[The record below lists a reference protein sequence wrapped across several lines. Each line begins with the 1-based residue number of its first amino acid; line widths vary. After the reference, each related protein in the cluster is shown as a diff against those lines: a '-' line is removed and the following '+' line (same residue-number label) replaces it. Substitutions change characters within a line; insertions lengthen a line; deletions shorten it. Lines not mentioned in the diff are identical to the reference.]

1 MKTIGYKVIT
11 KGIRS
16 RKGDDLLPEFTF
28 ESDPMTREAAIA
40 TAILVSENSMS
51 TKIVL
56 DTTLVS
62 CKRP

>member
-16 RKGDDLLPEFTF
+16 RMGKDLLPEFLF

-40 TAILVSENSMS
+40 MAIMVSENSMS

-56 DTTLVS
+56 DTTFDKL
-62 CKRP
+62 